1 MTRRRRR
8 SKRRLFKRI
17 NKRDVIHA
25 HTYHNTVLM
34 GKQREISFF
43 IEKMFIVSYFIAQL
57 IDPFVCSVKRI
68 QFLRTAR

>member
-34 GKQREISFF
+34 GKQREISFL
-43 IEKMFIVSYFIAQL
+43 KMFIVSYFIAQL